1 MRKIILS
8 LIGLIIIPISVNAAV
23 NGDTKVIGSAI
34 ADNANI
40 KKLCQEAEAE
50 NSGYTNASAGY
61 YIECIT
67 IKCENS
73 KNVHYIDNGFSSKV
87 TCANG
92 NTNPRRNIVNSGAD
106 SSSGQTLSLAK
117 NESCAPDETK
127 LDSSTGAYAFATRLY
142 SYDCAYNA
150 DGSAYNTGEDNTS
163 GGNTSGDNTS
173 GGNTSGGNTS
183 GGNKDDNPS
192 TTTRAK
198 DNNNPK
204 TGIQDYY
211 NILIPS
217 IIVVSGTLYLVNKKN
232 IFKKI

>member
-40 KKLCQEAEAE
+40 KKLCQEAETE
-50 NSGYTNASAGY
+50 NSGYTNSQNGY
-61 YIECIT
+61 YLECIA
-67 IKCENS
+67 IKCVDG
-73 KNVHYIDNGFSSKV
+73 KNVHNIENGFLSTV

-92 NTNPRRNIVNSGAD
+92 NKNPKRNIVNSGAD
-106 SSSGQTLSLAK
+106 VSSGQTLSLAN
-117 NESCAPDETK
+117 NESCAPDDTK

-150 DGSAYNTGEDNTS
+150 DGSAFNSEK
-163 GGNTSGDNTS
+163 GNTTGDNTS
-173 GGNTSGGNTS
+173 GSNTS
-183 GGNKDDNPS
+183 GGNKDDN
-192 TTTRAK
+192 TTTTTATK
-198 DNNNPK
+198 DNSNPK

-217 IIVVSGTLYLVNKKN
+217 IIIVSGALYLVNKKN

>member
-73 KNVHYIDNGFSSKV
+73 KNVHYIDNGFASKV
-87 TCANG
+87 KCENG
-92 NTNPRRNIVNSGAD
+92 NTNPKSTVVSSGAD
-106 SSSGQTLSLAK
+106 ASAGQTLSLAK
-117 NESCAPDETK
+117 DASCTPDSAK
-127 LDSSTGAYAFATRLY
+127 LDSATGAYAFATRLY
-142 SYDCAYNA
+142 SYDCAYKA
-150 DGSAYNTGEDNTS
+150 DGSAYTS
-163 GGNTSGDNTS
+163 GS
-173 GGNTSGGNTS
+173 
-183 GGNKDDNPS
+183 KDDNN
-192 TTTRAK
+192 TTTPTTTTTTTSS
-198 DNNNPK
+198 NGNGNSNNPK
-204 TGIQDYY
+204 TGVEDYY
-211 NILIPS
+211 KILIPS
-217 IIVVSGTLYLVNKKN
+217 IFVVSGALYLVNKKN
-232 IFKKI
+232 NFKKI

>member
-73 KNVHYIDNGFSSKV
+73 KNVHYIDNGFASKV
-87 TCANG
+87 KCENG
-92 NTNPRRNIVNSGAD
+92 NTNPKSTVVSSGAD
-106 SSSGQTLSLAK
+106 ASAGQTLSLAK
-117 NESCAPDETK
+117 DASCTPDSAK
-127 LDSSTGAYAFATRLY
+127 LDSATGAYAFATRLY
-142 SYDCAYNA
+142 SYDCAYTA
-150 DGSAYNTGEDNTS
+150 DGSAYAS
-163 GGNTSGDNTS
+163 GS
-173 GGNTSGGNTS
+173 
-183 GGNKDDNPS
+183 KDDNKTTNP
-192 TTTRAK
+192 TTTTTTTSS
-198 DNNNPK
+198 NGNGNSNNPK
-204 TGIQDYY
+204 TGVEDYY
-211 NILIPS
+211 KILIPS
-217 IIVVSGTLYLVNKKN
+217 IFVVSGALYLVNKKN
-232 IFKKI
+232 NFKKI